1 LARIPYADIK
11 SEETK
16 ALASEISSQR
26 GGILHLYRMLLHSP
40 PVAAGW
46 LRYLTAIRHECSLP
60 GALRELVIMRV
71 ALLNGAPYEA
81 DQHAP
86 IARAEG
92 LSEAQLDEL
101 PTWSSSNVFD
111 SKQRAVLAFTD
122 AMTREVRVSNA
133 VFTDVQAHFDEC
145 SIVELAAT
153 AAAYNMVSRFLEA
166 LQIQSHDMV
175 GSADLA
181 AAGEEYGNA

>member
-1 LARIPYADIK
+1 MARIPYANINRH
-11 SEETK
+11 ETR
-16 ALASEISSQR
+16 ALVSEIEAQR
-26 GGILHLYRMLLHSP
+26 GNILNLYRMLLHSP

-46 LRYLTAIRHECSLP
+46 LRYLTAIRHECGLP

-81 DQHAP
+81 DQHSP

-101 PTWSSSNVFD
+101 PTWGTSDVFD
-111 SKQRAVLAFTD
+111 LKQRAVLAFTD
-122 AMTREVRVSNA
+122 AMTRKIRVPKPVFAVVR
-133 VFTDVQAHFDEC
+133 AHFDER

-153 AAAYNMVSRFLEA
+153 VAAYNMVSRFLEA
-166 LQIQSHDMV
+166 LQIQTHDVV
-175 GSADLA
+175 GPADLA
-181 AAGEEYGNA
+181 AQS

>member
-1 LARIPYADIK
+1 MARIAYAEIDR
-11 SEETK
+11 EETRVI
-16 ALASEISSQR
+16 ASEITAQR
-26 GGILHLYRMLLHSP
+26 GSLLHLYRMLLHSP

-71 ALLNGAPYEA
+71 AILNGAPYEA

-92 LSEAQLDEL
+92 LSEAQLDAL
-101 PTWSSSNVFD
+101 PAWNSSRQFD
-111 SKQRAVLAFTD
+111 SKQRAVLAFAD
-122 AMTREVRVSNA
+122 AMTREVRVSEA
-133 VFTDVQAHFDEC
+133 VFADVRAHFDKR

-153 AAAYNMVSRFLEA
+153 VGAYNMVSRFLEA
-166 LQIQSHDMV
+166 LQIHTHDRV
-175 GSADLA
+175 GSIDP
-181 AAGEEYGNA
+181 EVQDSE